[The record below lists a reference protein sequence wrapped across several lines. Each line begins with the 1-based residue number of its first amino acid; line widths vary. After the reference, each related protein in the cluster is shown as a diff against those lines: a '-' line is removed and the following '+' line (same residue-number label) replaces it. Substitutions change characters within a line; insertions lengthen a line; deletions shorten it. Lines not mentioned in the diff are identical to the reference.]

1 QDAMLKAILQQL
13 SCRPEPALHS
23 AVFALDFLAEPQGIS
38 DKQPAASHQQLQ
50 ELQEQITAKP
60 TTPRARISTDLHQR
74 SEKRTFTGSSAFS
87 KRSFSSASRS
97 RSFAGSDR
105 GKSFAE
111 KKGGGSKFFSDVFV
125 GAVKQKPRHLSI
137 SSVDQFR
144 RKNAHARA
152 SERTQGI
159 DQSETTEDTSLRPR
173 ETLGWLLERLI
184 FDISI
189 FIVILMSVISVGIE
203 ADMTAQRPLDDI
215 PLIFEALNLFYT
227 VVFAIEIA
235 LKWGAGDSL
244 PVDFQEPSAFKVKG
258 HAEYFDL
265 EVGDVSYADYIG
277 NWNADQLAVT
287 GAASHSLSRDMI
299 DEFYLQVCVFACR
312 QVILAMVIQERW
324 EIIRGR
330 PDGPAEQLLD
340 EGEAVTAAEPTAAA
354 FGGQPVPAQAPSVS
368 LDGLT
373 NEQALP
379 VVKRI
384 VLAYTW
390 DVPAVGDFVNLGSEP
405 ISQRSAW
412 GSSWGWDARLRP
424 ATRWYLGQL
433 KWSNTGVVSYFD
445 FLVDFIA
452 ATGMLPAN
460 RDAKQSTRLVNLLLT
475 IWTNALRATAV
486 YWNVPEVLGDEM
498 CFVSH
503 LVPFGVQK
511 QIRGRTWRPQFL
523 CPNSVHMVLVH
534 CFRNVDTTMRF
545 AWDLPALADVPV
557 YVASPYN
564 VVWTTIGNQA
574 RRAVGLAPDGST
586 HAADCKRSDL
596 LVKHNESV
604 GTSGLHTIEF
614 PQPSPAGVMD
624 RQQFHHW
631 WQRGVAI
638 VCDTRPSSFDIA
650 RPEYAWLMDRER

>member
-1 QDAMLKAILQQL
+1 MNGCC
-13 SCRPEPALHS
+13 S
-23 AVFALDFLAEPQGIS
+23 
-38 DKQPAASHQQLQ
+38 
-50 ELQEQITAKP
+50 
-60 TTPRARISTDLHQR
+60 
-74 SEKRTFTGSSAFS
+74 GS
-87 KRSFSSASRS
+87 
-97 RSFAGSDR
+97 
-105 GKSFAE
+105 
-111 KKGGGSKFFSDVFV
+111 
-125 GAVKQKPRHLSI
+125 
-137 SSVDQFR
+137 
-144 RKNAHARA
+144 
-152 SERTQGI
+152 
-159 DQSETTEDTSLRPR
+159 
-173 ETLGWLLERLI
+173 
-184 FDISI
+184 
-189 FIVILMSVISVGIE
+189 
-203 ADMTAQRPLDDI
+203 
-215 PLIFEALNLFYT
+215 
-227 VVFAIEIA
+227 
-235 LKWGAGDSL
+235 
-244 PVDFQEPSAFKVKG
+244 SAFKVKG

-354 FGGQPVPAQAPSVS
+354 FGGQSVPAQAPSVS

-424 ATRWYLGQL
+424 AMRWYLGQL
-433 KWSNTGVVSYFD
+433 KWSDTGVVSYFEL
-445 FLVDFIA
+445 LVDFFA

-586 HAADCKRSDL
+586 HAADCKRYDL

-631 WQRGVAI
+631 WQRVPLRCA
-638 VCDTRPSSFDIA
+638 VCEATCQLGRLRIFMRQA
-650 RPEYAWLMDRER
+650 CQA